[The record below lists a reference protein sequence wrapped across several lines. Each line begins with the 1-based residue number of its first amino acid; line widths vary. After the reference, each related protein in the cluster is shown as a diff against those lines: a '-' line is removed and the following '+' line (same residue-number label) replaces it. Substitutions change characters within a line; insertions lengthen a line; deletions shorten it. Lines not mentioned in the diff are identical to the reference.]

1 MKRLVNVIVGIA
13 VALIS
18 PLGHARYA
26 DELAGDNSG
35 AWVFAYVIL
44 VYVGVMYI
52 REQMKIGAS
61 AGMTAVL
68 IVSALAVAAYVFP
81 IVNGIL
87 VFLIAL
93 AVVYEFFK
101 KF

>member
-1 MKRLVNVIVGIA
+1 
-13 VALIS
+13 
-18 PLGHARYA
+18 
-26 DELAGDNSG
+26 
-35 AWVFAYVIL
+35 
-44 VYVGVMYI
+44 MYI

-61 AGMTAVL
+61 AEMTAML
-68 IVSALAVAAYVFP
+68 FVSALAVAAYVFP

-101 KF
+101 NF